1 MKTVNLKTRMPDRYE
16 IKEAFKTLRTN
27 LLFSG
32 SDIKTI
38 AITSS
43 NQNEGKSFVSIEL
56 ARSLAEAGKK
66 TLFIDCDLRKSVIAE
81 KYVEEQELV
90 GVSHCLSGQAECE
103 DIVYAT
109 QHSDMFIAFA
119 GPYPPNPVELIGS
132 KRFEEM
138 LGYYRTIY
146 DYIIIDTPPMGLV
159 IDAAVIAAQC
169 DGVVINV
176 AAHHVGQR
184 TLRDV
189 KAQLTKSGCHIIGAI
204 LNMADSAHSNYK
216 SYILGS
222 GYYNRNYQKYAE
234 DNASEQKQ
242 YAKLTQKSSKD

>member
-1 MKTVNLKTRMPDRYE
+1 MKTVNLKTKMPDRYE

-66 TLFIDCDLRKSVIAE
+66 TIFIDCDLRKSVIAE
-81 KYVEEQELV
+81 KYVDEQELV
-90 GVSHCLSGQAECE
+90 GVSHYLSGQAECE
-103 DIVYAT
+103 DIIYST
-109 QHSDMFIAFA
+109 QHNDMFIAFA

-132 KRFEEM
+132 PRFEEM
-138 LGYYRTIY
+138 LNHYRSIF

-159 IDAAVIAAQC
+159 IDAAVIAARC
-169 DGVVINV
+169 DGVIINV
-176 AAHHVGQR
+176 AAHHVGHR
-184 TLRDV
+184 TLHNV
-189 KAQLTKSGCHIIGAI
+189 KSQLTKSGCHIIGAI
-204 LNMADSAHSNYK
+204 LNMADHSHSNYK
-216 SYILGS
+216 SYILGN
-222 GYYNRNYQKYAE
+222 GYYNRNYQKYTQ
-234 DNASEQKQ
+234 DISFEQKQ
-242 YAKLTQKSSKD
+242 YAKLGEKSSNK